1 MMNRIVKVLCLSVV
15 GLCMLFLLACTVR
28 VFVCDRFVI
37 KGESMSPTYESGE
50 AVWVN
55 KLLMGARIYTDYDFD
70 STELHAF
77 RMPGFRNAEVGDV
90 VIFNYPFGHGHHRI
104 EFRINY
110 VYAKRILGCPGD
122 TIGIRDGY
130 YYNERHDAGSF
141 GVPERQELLSHTP
154 DSLLGYSPNAFPL
167 SLDIGWTV
175 YNSGPMTVPAK
186 GMTVE
191 LDELN
196 TILYSLVIRYET
208 GHKPRWDGTRC
219 LIDGK
224 AVESYT
230 FTGDYYYL
238 VGDNVLNSKDSRF
251 FGFVPELYIIGVIG

>member
-1 MMNRIVKVLCLSVV
+1 MFLLLGSVS
-15 GLCMLFLLACTVR
+15 MLFLLACAVR

-37 KGESMSPTYESGE
+37 KGESMAPTYESGE

-70 STELHAF
+70 SPELHAF

-90 VIFNYPFGHGHHRI
+90 VIFNYPFGRGNHRI

-122 TIGIRDGY
+122 TIGIRGGY
-130 YYNERHDAGSF
+130 YYNESLDDGSF

-167 SLDIGWTV
+167 SLDIGWTI
-175 YNSGPMTVPAK
+175 YDSGPMTVPSK
-186 GMTVE
+186 GMNVT

-196 TILYSLVIRYET
+196 TMLYSLVILYET
-208 GHKPRWDGTRC
+208 GHEPEWDGTRC

-224 AVESYT
+224 AVQSYT

-238 VGDNVLNSKDSRF
+238 VGDNALNSKDSRF
-251 FGFVPELYIIGVIG
+251 FGFVPELYIIGIIG